1 MDNNNVKNIQEP
13 RLHGQANFPQPIIVG
28 FGSVTSSGAK
38 NDAEVFHPQSW
49 IVTKPSTGLYRITHN
64 IGHLRYNVNLT
75 VVSTGPY
82 RFINLAAKGVNSF
95 DVYTGSLS
103 GLVASDQPFEFTVYL
118 NM

>member
-1 MDNNNVKNIQEP
+1 MDSNNINKIQEP
-13 RLHGQANFPQPIIVG
+13 RFHGQASFPQPIVAG
-28 FGSVTSSGAK
+28 FGSVTSAGAK
-38 NDAEVFHPQSW
+38 NDNEIFHPQSW
-49 IVTKPSTGLYRITHN
+49 TVVKSSTGVYRITHN

-75 VVSTGPY
+75 VISTGPY

-103 GLVASDQPFEFTVYL
+103 GLTASDQPFEFTVLL